1 MPDENEDEKEVATT
15 LPGFEEE
22 KEQPEEDTGILP
34 GLLDEEDEEIVAN
47 KEEQEKATILPGFD
61 DDDEKVVEAPK
72 IEDYEDDNLLVNNNQ
87 ASQQI
92 RPETN
97 NFQRPQNNY
106 INNVPT
112 AVEQNS
118 IYRDN
123 DRLSTLLTG
132 DKKIV
137 AFVGTSKNG
146 TSFLVNNLAALLS
159 SKGIN
164 TAILDLTKTRT
175 LITFIH

>member
-1 MPDENEDEKEVATT
+1 M
-15 LPGFEEE
+15 
-22 KEQPEEDTGILP
+22 
-34 GLLDEEDEEIVAN
+34 
-47 KEEQEKATILPGFD
+47 PGFD

-132 DKKIV
+132 DKK
-137 AFVGTSKNG
+137 
-146 TSFLVNNLAALLS
+146 
-159 SKGIN
+159 
-164 TAILDLTKTRT
+164 
-175 LITFIH
+175 